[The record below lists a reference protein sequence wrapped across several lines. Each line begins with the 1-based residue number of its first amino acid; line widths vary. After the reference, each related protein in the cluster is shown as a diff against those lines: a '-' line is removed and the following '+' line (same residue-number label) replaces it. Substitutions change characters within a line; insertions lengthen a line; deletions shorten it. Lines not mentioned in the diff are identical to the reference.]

1 MKKLIT
7 AITID
12 RVNHP
17 VDITHENDSFRR
29 FTSGFTEIAFS
40 DQDKQSLPS
49 PLEHVLRSTIE
60 VTGRITKADLE
71 RSLEWWNR
79 SKISVSAN
87 VSSIVLAGA
96 LDDVLEDLR
105 ANREAAIP
113 DRVPQPCLFD

>member
-113 DRVPQPCLFD
+113 DRVPQLCLFD

>member
-17 VDITHENDSFRR
+17 VDITNENDSSRR
-29 FTSGFTEIAFS
+29 FMSGFTEITFS
-40 DQDKQSLPS
+40 DQDKQPLPS

-60 VTGRITKADLE
+60 VTGRITNADLE

-79 SKISVSAN
+79 SRISDSADI
-87 VSSIVLAGA
+87 SSMIDGA
-96 LDDVLEDLR
+96 LDDVLEELK
-105 ANREAAIP
+105 AKREAAIP